1 MTKKVEKSKSFLK
14 KILIFV
20 NKQKRKKA
28 GARGGPF
35 FFLQGKG
42 VFYSA
47 GSYFAIPTSR

>member
-14 KILIFV
+14 KISIFV
-20 NKQKRKKA
+20 RKQKKEEGGGK
-28 GARGGPF
+28 GGPF

-42 VFYSA
+42 AFYSA

>member
-14 KILIFV
+14 KNSDICE
-20 NKQKRKKA
+20 QTKKEE
-28 GARGGPF
+28 GGGKGGPF